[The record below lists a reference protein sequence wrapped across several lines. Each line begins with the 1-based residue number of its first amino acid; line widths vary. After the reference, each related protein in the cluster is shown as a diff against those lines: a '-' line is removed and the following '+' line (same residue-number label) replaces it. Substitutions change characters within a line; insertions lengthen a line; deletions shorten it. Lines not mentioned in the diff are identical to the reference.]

1 MLKDNASNLVV
12 AVFHKAGKE
21 PHLRDDLMLAKLFNK
36 AAQTSPRIFGDFAW
50 HPQYKDSK
58 LLSRTLSNLDIGG
71 DIYHE
76 AASGMNFRLSTRVLE
91 DYGKRIYDDLTP
103 AARKAVDALATDVIE
118 TFS

>member
-1 MLKDNASNLVV
+1 MSKENANNLVV

-21 PHLRDDLMLAKLFNK
+21 PHLRDDIMLAKLFNE
-36 AAQTSPRIFGDFAW
+36 ASSTSPNVFGDFAW

-91 DYGKRIYDDLTP
+91 DYGKKVYDGLSP
-103 AARKAVDALATDVIE
+103 KARKAVDTLANKIVV